1 MPSCGNWNNSTDKH
15 SAVFRKRYGSLAAI
29 AAGLTIAVA
38 GCDSSTSHH
47 ASAPEYR
54 LRESPMVVDLAADS
68 TSDNDETLNNPTV
81 EIEPWRFG
89 AFRGQVI
96 ETENYRI
103 HTTIDRAWAREDL
116 PRFVEAALAHYTT
129 ALGELPMPNGELET
143 YMFAT
148 RDQWADK
155 AAELLPGQA
164 AAYRNLGRGGLSTGG
179 VALLYFIDYYD
190 RPRDTFAIAA
200 HEGWHQY
207 TQTTFEH
214 QMPVWIEEG
223 VAAYMEGFHVAR
235 DGAFIFDPARNY
247 ERRRTLR
254 RAVMHERLIS
264 LQEMVNRSPA
274 SFLQAGKEDL
284 LVYYAQGWAMVRFL
298 VEGEG
303 RRYAQAFHR
312 LLIDAAEGRLVGE
325 LLEFSPRSVSLRRAS
340 LAAAG
345 SGDTVVR
352 VYFNANIAEFESQYR
367 AFITKILDE
376 PMLLQQDS
384 RHNGPDS

>member
-1 MPSCGNWNNSTDKH
+1 MPSCGKWNNSTDERAVKSRRQVAW
-15 SAVFRKRYGSLAAI
+15 SAALASSLAI
-29 AAGLTIAVA
+29 TLA
-38 GCDSSTSHH
+38 GCDSSQSQRVSDPQYT
-47 ASAPEYR
+47 
-54 LRESPMVVDLAADS
+54 LRESPMTVESTGDS
-68 TSDNDETLNNPTV
+68 TSVATAPESNATV

-89 AFRGQVI
+89 AFRGQII
-96 ETENYRI
+96 ETDNYRI
-103 HTTIDRAWAREDL
+103 HTTIDRQWAREDL
-116 PRFVEAALAHYTT
+116 PRFVEAALANYTT
-129 ALGELPMPNGELET
+129 ALGELPMPKGDLET

-179 VALLYFIDYYD
+179 VAVLYFIDYYD

-235 DGAFIFDPARNY
+235 DGAFVFDPARNY

-254 RAVMHERLIS
+254 RAVMDERLIS

-274 SFLQAGKEDL
+274 SFLKAGKEDL
-284 LVYYAQGWAMVRFL
+284 LIYYAQGWAMARFL

-303 RRYAQAFHR
+303 GRYANAFHR
-312 LLIDAAEGRLVGE
+312 LLMDAAAGRLVGQ

-352 VYFNANIAEFESQYR
+352 VYFNADVAEFESQYR
-367 AFITKILDE
+367 TFILKILDE
-376 PMLLQQDS
+376 PMLIQPDRRRSTRDS
-384 RHNGPDS
+384 